1 MTFTPVQTT
10 KLDAK
15 PRLLLAD
22 DHAMVA
28 EGLSRLL
35 ETNFELVGH
44 VTAGDALLREAV
56 EKQPEVIITDIT
68 MPLLNGLDAIR
79 LLRRRGV
86 TAKAVVLTMHSDP
99 FLAAEALRAGAS
111 AYVLKHAAGEELIRA
126 IREVL
131 AGGVY
136 VSLELGSRVL
146 RDLASSSGTQRS
158 ETRLTPRQRQVLQL
172 TAEGRSMKQIARIL
186 GISRRTAE
194 SHKYQLMRTLGVG
207 STPQLVQHAI
217 RFGLISVDAQMTT
230 PTTS

>member
-1 MTFTPVQTT
+1 
-10 KLDAK
+10 
-15 PRLLLAD
+15 
-22 DHAMVA
+22 MVA
-28 EGLSRLL
+28 EGLCRLL
-35 ETNFELVGH
+35 EDRFELVGH

-56 EKQPEVIITDIT
+56 DKEPDVIITDIT

-79 LLRRRGV
+79 LLRRRGL

-126 IREVL
+126 IDEVL

-146 RDLASSSGTQRS
+146 RDLASFPDASRL
-158 ETRLTPRQRQVLQL
+158 ETRLTPRQRQILQL
-172 TAEGRSMKQIARIL
+172 TAEGRSMKQIARLL

-207 STPQLVQHAI
+207 STPQLVRHAI
-217 RFGLISVDAQMTT
+217 RLGLISVDDAHATT
-230 PTTS
+230 PQP